1 MCRRIKFCL
10 SLLAW
15 AFFLATAQAQE
26 FTANLNKNRVAI
38 GEQFMLTFSINANGG
53 GFRGPRLDDFLVV
66 GGPAQS
72 QNMSI
77 INGNVSQELSF
88 TYYLVPKKEGKF
100 VIGSASIQS
109 GGRTL
114 QSKPIQ
120 VEVKGNV
127 ANTNA
132 QTQNNGAR
140 SGGEG
145 ADAGNQVFIRAV
157 PSKTRAYVGEP
168 LSVTFKVYLRI
179 NVIQDAITKMP
190 SFNGFW
196 NEDIA
201 ASGKQAPISTEV
213 FDGVSYKVAEIKRTV
228 LIPQRSGKL
237 EIDPLELDIVT
248 RQRSRSNDPFDQLF
262 GGAFFGG
269 YQDVKLHVKSKPVT
283 IDAVPLPSTGKP
295 ADFSGAVGDFQ
306 LETKIKPNSL
316 SMRAND
322 GGTYTLIL
330 SGKGNLKLLEAPP
343 VLFPADLEGYD
354 AKVTDQSA
362 ISMQGIT
369 GRRVFDFP
377 FIPRHAG
384 TFVIPATRFSY
395 FNPSTSRYVT
405 LQSPA
410 FTLQVSKGEGGA
422 ANPLVT
428 SSPSVSSGAP
438 MTQDIAYIK
447 EQTVLKPVRGKF
459 FGGLW
464 YFLILALSLVPPIWA
479 WVRRSRMRMNAEQPV
494 AMRQRH
500 ANRVALQHLKSAN
513 SLLQSNQHAAF
524 YKEMLMA
531 IDGYCSDRM
540 SIPVSEL
547 NAERILQE
555 LQQRKADAALVEKT
569 MDLRSRCVYASY
581 APAQD
586 GSGMQLDYQQAVIL
600 LTQLETHL
608 KQKGV

>member
-1 MCRRIKFCL
+1 MCRRITFCL
-10 SLLAW
+10 GLLAW
-15 AFFLATAQAQE
+15 ALLQATAQAQE
-26 FTANLNKNRVAI
+26 FTATLNKNRVAI

-88 TYYLVPKKEGKF
+88 TYYLVPRKEGKF
-100 VIGSASIQS
+100 AIGSASIQS

-127 ANTNA
+127 ANSNSQA
-132 QTQNNGAR
+132 Q
-140 SGGEG
+140 GGGTRTGSEG

-168 LSVTFKVYLRI
+168 ISVVFKVYLRI
-179 NVIQDAITKMP
+179 NVMQDAITKMP

-201 ASGKQAPISTEV
+201 AAGKQAPISTEV
-213 FDGVSYKVAEIKRTV
+213 LDGVSYKVAEIKRTV

-269 YQDVKLHVKSKPVT
+269 YQDVKLHVKSKTVI
-283 IDAVPLPSTGKP
+283 IDAVPLPAAGKP
-295 ADFSGAVGDFQ
+295 ADFTGAVGDFQ
-306 LETKIKPNSL
+306 LETKMKPNSL
-316 SMRAND
+316 ALRANE
-322 GGTYTLIL
+322 GGTYSLIL
-330 SGKGNLKLLEAPP
+330 RGKGNLKLIEAPP
-343 VLFPADLEGYD
+343 ISFPADVEAYD
-354 AKVTDQSA
+354 AKVTDQTSL
-362 ISMQGIT
+362 SMQGMS
-369 GRRVFDFP
+369 GRRAFDFP
-377 FIPRHAG
+377 YIPRHEG

-395 FNPSTSRYVT
+395 FNPATGRYAT
-405 LQSPA
+405 IQAPE
-410 FTLQVSKGEGGA
+410 FTLQVSKGEGA
-422 ANPLVT
+422 ASNPLVT
-428 SSPSVSSGAP
+428 ASAPSSAATP
-438 MTQDIAYIK
+438 MAQDIAYIK
-447 EQTVLKPVRGKF
+447 EKTLLTPIRGKF
-459 FGGLW
+459 FGGFW
-464 YFLILALSLVPPIWA
+464 YGLILALCLVPASLAWA
-479 WVRRSRMRMNAEQPV
+479 KRARQRREIQQPG

-500 ANRVALQHLKSAN
+500 ANRVALQHLKTAN
-513 SLLQSNQHAAF
+513 TQLQTNKYDAF
-524 YKEMLMA
+524 YKELLMA

-540 SIPVSEL
+540 SIPISEL
-547 NAERILQE
+547 HADRIVQE
-555 LQQRKADAALVEKT
+555 LQQRKADAGLVEKT
-569 MDLRSRCVYASY
+569 MDLRNRCVYASY

-586 GSGMQLDYQQAVIL
+586 NSNMLIDYQQAVNL
-600 LTQLETHL
+600 LTQLESHL